1 MNKSFIQAVFV
12 LAGTTIGAGIFGIPY
27 VTVKAGYGI
36 GLLWM
41 IFLTAVVLG
50 INCLYVR
57 VILKQDSNHPIQLV
71 GLGEKY
77 FGKIGKTI
85 ALWLILIGQW
95 GAMLAYIIGIGNLLV
110 VILGHQEYV
119 IYYSIGVFIIAS
131 SITYFNIRVVSAIDF
146 WLTTAMVAIIGLIAW
161 VGFPAVDI
169 SNIKFIASSNYFE
182 FLLPFGV
189 IFGALTGY
197 AVIPEVVRISRSGG
211 NHPQKS
217 IQVVILGTLIPAVVY
232 LVFQYIVVGVSGS
245 AVTEEAVNGLT
256 PFLNNWIVDVGAIFG
271 ILAMVTSHLTLTH
284 VIKDMF
290 NDDFH
295 INPNISWV
303 MAILPPF
310 IIFLLGMHSFIVV
323 LDFMGTWLGITS
335 AIFIFLLYRKS
346 QKVK

>member
-1 MNKSFIQAVFV
+1 M
-12 LAGTTIGAGIFGIPY
+12 
-27 VTVKAGYGI
+27 
-36 GLLWM
+36 
-41 IFLTAVVLG
+41 
-50 INCLYVR
+50 
-57 VILKQDSNHPIQLV
+57 
-71 GLGEKY
+71 
-77 FGKIGKTI
+77 
-85 ALWLILIGQW
+85 
-95 GAMLAYIIGIGNLLV
+95 
-110 VILGHQEYV
+110 
-119 IYYSIGVFIIAS
+119 
-131 SITYFNIRVVSAIDF
+131 VS
-146 WLTTAMVAIIGLIAW
+146 IIGLIAW